1 MVAKYDFTAPMYSGS
16 RFAAEPM
23 YSELRLAVESWA
35 NVADR
40 CDCSSF
46 DVDCMWLK
54 VDDDIRRELR
64 LNDNMFQLPAAL
76 QDVFSGLHMY
86 FGRTIRSFQTR
97 VSLELAA
104 KINVYARI

>member
-1 MVAKYDFTAPMYSGS
+1 MVAKYDFNM
-16 RFAAEPM
+16 PM

-54 VDDDIRRELR
+54 VDDDIRKELK
-64 LNDNMFQLPAAL
+64 LGDNMFQLPAFL
-76 QDVFSGLHMY
+76 QDVFSSLHTH
-86 FGRTIRSFQTR
+86 FARTIRPFQTR

-104 KINVYARI
+104 KINVYSHI

>member
-1 MVAKYDFTAPMYSGS
+1 
-16 RFAAEPM
+16 
-23 YSELRLAVESWA
+23 
-35 NVADR
+35 
-40 CDCSSF
+40 
-46 DVDCMWLK
+46 MWLK